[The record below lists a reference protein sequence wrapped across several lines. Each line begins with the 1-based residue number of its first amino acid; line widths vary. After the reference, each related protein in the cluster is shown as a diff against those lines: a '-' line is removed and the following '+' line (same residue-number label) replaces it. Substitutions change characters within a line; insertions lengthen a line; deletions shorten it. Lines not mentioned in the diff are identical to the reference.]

1 MYNYLKFSS
10 IEFSCS
16 VISDSA
22 TSWTAA
28 HQASLTIINSQSL
41 LKIMNIESVMSSN
54 YLVLCCPL
62 LLLHSIFCSIRVF
75 SKDSVLCIRWPKYWS
90 FSFSIRPSNEY
101 SRLISCRIDLFDLLA
116 VQGTLKSSPTPLF
129 KRVNS
134 WELSFIPHQTLNS
147 SAISKYAIMATKKE
161 KKSTQSS
168 SVNISLTEHEN
179 EMKYKACLWISQI
192 KNCRFNLYKSI
203 QLYVQ

>member
-1 MYNYLKFSS
+1 M
-10 IEFSCS
+10 
-16 VISDSA
+16 
-22 TSWTAA
+22 
-28 HQASLTIINSQSL
+28 
-41 LKIMNIESVMSSN
+41 
-54 YLVLCCPL
+54 
-62 LLLHSIFCSIRVF
+62 
-75 SKDSVLCIRWPKYWS
+75 
-90 FSFSIRPSNEY
+90 
-101 SRLISCRIDLFDLLA
+101 IDLFDLLA

-179 EMKYKACLWISQI
+179 EMKYKACL
-192 KNCRFNLYKSI
+192 
-203 QLYVQ
+203 

>member
-16 VISDSA
+16 VMSDSA

-28 HQASLTIINSQSL
+28 RQASLTIINSQSL
-41 LKIMNIESVMSSN
+41 LKLMNTESVMPSN

-62 LLLHSIFCSIRVF
+62 LLLHSIFCSFRVF

-101 SRLISCRIDLFDLLA
+101 SRLIYCRIDLFDLLA

-161 KKSTQSS
+161 KKKY
-168 SVNISLTEHEN
+168 TELQC
-179 EMKYKACLWISQI
+179 KYFSY
-192 KNCRFNLYKSI
+192 RT
-203 QLYVQ
+203 